1 MNQIKVLFAFIMLA
15 LALYFIRP
23 LISEAALQWLSLAL
37 GMTFVAYV
45 LFRIFWHR
53 TGLRWLYILC
63 LVLAVPY
70 IAYSQYQHSQRFFV
84 EPASTEAK
92 WHVARSAAEFQ
103 QILNKAPQGQK
114 IIIDVYADWC
124 IACQPI
130 EHRILKSAAVQQAL
144 APYFLIKL
152 DLSQYN
158 ASHQELLNQ
167 WEILGPPTY
176 LFLNAQ
182 QQEIRGLRLTGTF
195 SEAELLAQL
204 QALAQS
210 ENP

>member
-1 MNQIKVLFAFIMLA
+1 
-15 LALYFIRP
+15 
-23 LISEAALQWLSLAL
+23 
-37 GMTFVAYV
+37 
-45 LFRIFWHR
+45 
-53 TGLRWLYILC
+53 
-63 LVLAVPY
+63 
-70 IAYSQYQHSQRFFV
+70 
-84 EPASTEAK
+84 EAK
-92 WHVARSAAEFQ
+92 RHVGRSAAEFQ
-103 QILNKAPQGQK
+103 QLLDRAPQGQK
-114 IIIDVYADWC
+114 IIIDVYADSC
-124 IACQPI
+124 VACQPI

-158 ASHQELLNQ
+158 VSHQALLNQ

-182 QQEIRGLRLTGTF
+182 QQEIRGLRLTGAF